1 MPAPG
6 AGGRVELGVV
16 AGLAVDL
23 GWRGIRDESG
33 LTVPSCALG
42 AVLDHVP
49 ESALVTGSV
58 VAVHAV
64 ERVLI
69 LLPRLPVVGVQ
80 GLPPVGISAHVTVP
94 ACLRTPGRRRRDTDV
109 VGA

>member
-33 LTVPSCALG
+33 LTVPSCALR
-42 AVLDHVP
+42 AVLDHVL
-49 ESALVTGSV
+49 ESALVAGSV

-69 LLPRLPVVGVQ
+69 LLPGLPVVGVQ
-80 GLPPVGISAHVTVP
+80 GLPPVGVGAHVTVP
-94 ACLRTPGRRRRDTDV
+94 PACEHPV
-109 VGA
+109 VADGM